1 MAKQNKNK
9 NKAAKLK
16 AFRLQA
22 TTPPDIGATAQP
34 AVTTTTTA
42 NEPELGIEPE
52 DLEIAIDV
60 LNTLV
65 EEPEILSGQRYK
77 KLKSAGWDFARVLQ
91 EQGAAGGAATASIH
105 SKISHLLSLSLYRQA
120 LVLLFDLYINK
131 TPTKLGSLQRW
142 VRECDATSRPG
153 RTLSAEE
160 EEERNMVLKC
170 LDMVLRVCGG
180 GEQSI
185 SEKLVE
191 DLEEEGEGKK
201 GVLRRMKPWDIRT
214 ALDSADR
221 KKLQEEVPLWDLI
234 QKGFEANTKSSL
246 PSFYAIQTTPG
257 ELRRPPNVYAST
269 VYASTTPSPIP
280 FPACTQPAFSI
291 PHPAIPTLKLL
302 PNILPPQTCESIINT
317 ANTLGW
323 EADQAAGGSAVDKTS
338 VLAHNVVWLADE
350 QFVGELFERIRP
362 FVQERVN
369 GGKVRGINRRFR
381 VYRYGP
387 KQVYR
392 PHIDG
397 AWPAAGID
405 AETGEYLHDSSPSDD
420 PLWSRYTLLIYLN
433 SDINSTPSAPSVPG
447 ATTFFLPCPSSIGNM
462 LSFRI
467 APVQGAVLVF
477 PHGDARG
484 SLLHEGSP
492 VGDGGWKVVIRTDL
506 LYEAQGFGEFAP
518 GKKEGGK
525 KRKLVADETAQAQ
538 GDGINKI
545 AKVVKE
551 DGKGGVEQVGKVVVP
566 VAVGKQNGGDELEG
580 IGG

>member
-9 NKAAKLK
+9 AKAAKQK
-16 AFRLQA
+16 AYRLQA
-22 TTPPDIGATAQP
+22 AATFASPLPATAAQDGED
-34 AVTTTTTA
+34 A
-42 NEPELGIEPE
+42 ELGIDPE
-52 DLEIAIDV
+52 DLEIAVNV
-60 LNTLV
+60 LSTLV
-65 EEPEILSGQRYK
+65 DEPEALTNQRYK
-77 KLKSAGWDFARVLQ
+77 KLKSAGWDLAKVLQ
-91 EQGAAGGAATASIH
+91 EQGAAAGHAGVSIH

-120 LVLLFDLYINK
+120 LVHLFDIYINK

-153 RTLSAEE
+153 KTLTAGE
-160 EEERNMVLKC
+160 EEERNIVLKC

-191 DLEEEGEGKK
+191 DLEEKDGKK
-201 GVLRRMKPWDIRT
+201 GVVRRMKVWNVRDE
-214 ALDSADR
+214 LDVSGAQ
-221 KKLQEEVPLWDLI
+221 KLQDEMPLWDLI
-234 QKGFEANTKSSL
+234 QKGFEADTKSTV
-246 PSFYAIQTTPG
+246 PSFYAIQKTPG
-257 ELRRPPNVYAST
+257 HLRRPPNVYDST
-269 VYASTTPSPIP
+269 VFASTTPSPIP
-280 FPACTQPAFSI
+280 FPVCARPAFAVS
-291 PHPAIPTLKLL
+291 HPAIPSLKMLA
-302 PNILPPQTCESIINT
+302 NILPPSTCERIIST

-350 QFVGELFERIRP
+350 DFVGELFDRIKP
-362 FVQERVN
+362 FVQEQVG
-369 GGKVRGINRRFR
+369 GGKVRAINRRFR

-397 AWPAAGID
+397 AWPAAGVD
-405 AETGEYLHDSSPSDD
+405 KDTGEYLHDSSPEND
-420 PLWSRYTLLIYLN
+420 PLWSRFTLLIYLN
-433 SDINSTPSAPSVPG
+433 SDINNTAAAPSVPG
-447 ATTFFLPCPSSIGNM
+447 ATTFFLPSPDSIGTL

-506 LYEAQGFGEFAP
+506 LYEAEGFGEFAP
-518 GKKEGGK
+518 GKSK
-525 KRKLVADETAQAQ
+525 KRKLVSGGGA
-538 GDGINKI
+538 GDGITKI
-545 AKVVKE
+545 AKIVSE
-551 DGKGGVEQVGKVVVP
+551 DAAGHAEQMGEVIVP
-566 VAVGKQNGGDELEG
+566 VAVGAQHAGDGVEG

>member
-22 TTPPDIGATAQP
+22 APSAPPA
-34 AVTTTTTA
+34 TTTTTLDDA
-42 NEPELGIEPE
+42 VEQDGIDPE
-52 DLEIAIDV
+52 DLEIAVNV

-65 EEPEILSGQRYK
+65 DEPEVLANQRYK
-77 KLKSAGWDFARVLQ
+77 RLKSAGWDLAKVLQ
-91 EQGAAGGAATASIH
+91 EQGAAGGGAGASIH

-153 RTLSAEE
+153 RVLTPQE
-160 EEERNMVLKC
+160 EEERNIVLKC

-185 SEKLVE
+185 SDKLVE
-191 DLEEEGEGKK
+191 DLEEKDGQK
-201 GVLRRMKPWDIRT
+201 GVVRRMKVWNVRHEFGAT
-214 ALDSADR
+214 GEH
-221 KKLQEEVPLWDLI
+221 KLQEEVPLWSLI
-234 QKGFEANTKSSL
+234 QEGFEANSKSSL
-246 PSFYAIQTTPG
+246 PSFYAVQTTPG
-257 ELRRPPNVYAST
+257 PLRRPPNVYDST
-269 VYASTTPSPIP
+269 VFASTTPSPIP
-280 FPACTQPAFSI
+280 FPTCAHPSFAVA
-291 PHPAIPTLKLL
+291 HPAIPTLKMIANVLS
-302 PNILPPQTCESIINT
+302 PTTCESIIRS

-323 EADQAAGGSAVDKTS
+323 EADQASGGSAVDKTS

-350 QFVGELFERIRP
+350 EFVGELFERIKP
-362 FVQERVN
+362 FVQEHVG
-369 GGKVRGINRRFR
+369 GGKVRGINRRMR

-405 AETGEYLHDSSPSDD
+405 KQSGEYLHDSSPADD
-420 PLWSRYTLLIYLN
+420 PLWSRFTLLIYLN
-433 SDINSTPSAPSVPG
+433 SDINDTPAAPSVPG
-447 ATTFFLPCPSSIGNM
+447 ATTFFLPSPESIGNL

-506 LYEAQGFGEFAP
+506 LYEAEGFGEFAP
-518 GKKEGGK
+518 GKAK
-525 KRKLVADETAQAQ
+525 KRKLVAGAGE
-538 GDGINKI
+538 GDGINKV
-545 AKVVKE
+545 AKIVAQE
-551 DGKGGVEQVGKVVVP
+551 TAGHEQKLGEVVVP
-566 VAVGKQNGGDELEG
+566 VAVGSQHAGDGVEG

>member
-22 TTPPDIGATAQP
+22 TAPSESITATTHA
-34 AVTTTTTA
+34 AATTTP
-42 NEPELGIEPE
+42 NKPELDIEPE

-65 EEPEILSGQRYK
+65 DEPEMLTAQRYK

-153 RTLSAEE
+153 RTLTPEE
-160 EEERNMVLKC
+160 EEDRNIVLKC

-185 SEKLVE
+185 GEKLVE
-191 DLEEEGEGKK
+191 DLEDVEEEKDGKHA
-201 GVLRRMKPWDIRT
+201 VLRRMKPWDVRT
-214 ALDSADR
+214 ALDPASGKR
-221 KKLQEEVPLWDLI
+221 LQEEVPLWELI
-234 QKGFEANTKSSL
+234 QKGFEANTKTTL

-257 ELRRPPNVYAST
+257 DQRRPPNMYDST

-280 FPACTQPAFSI
+280 FPRCAQPAFSV
-291 PHPAIPTLKLL
+291 PYPAIPSLKLL
-302 PNILPPQTCESIINT
+302 PNILSPQTCESIINT

-350 QFVGELFERIRP
+350 EFVGELFERIRP
-362 FVQERVN
+362 FVEEQ
-369 GGKVRGINRRFR
+369 
-381 VYRYGP
+381 
-387 KQVYR
+387 

-420 PLWSRYTLLIYLN
+420 PLWSRFTLLIYLN

-447 ATTFFLPCPSSIGNM
+447 ATTFFLPSPESIGTM

-518 GKKEGGK
+518 GKKEKEGGK
-525 KRKLVADETAQAQ
+525 KRKLVVDESAEGQ

-545 AKVVKE
+545 AKIVKE

-566 VAVGKQNGGDELEG
+566 VAVGKQNGGDGVEG